1 MINDALQKTIA
12 EKQGNAGGFIKTVDT
27 PLAALS
33 AGQKAGLNRT
43 GNTLF
48 NEGNIEQ
55 ARRIFTAT
63 GYSDGLTRVGDAY
76 AKKNETIKALKQYVL
91 AHNAKKS
98 EPIYECMARI
108 ISTILQEKNA

>member
-1 MINDALQKTIA
+1 MIRAELQKQIA
-12 EKQGNAGGFIKTVDT
+12 EKQGNAGFIKTVDT

-98 EPIYECMARI
+98 EPIYECMAGI

>member
-1 MINDALQKTIA
+1 MIRDELQKQIA
-12 EKQGNAGGFIKTVDT
+12 EKQGNAGFIKTVDT

-48 NEGNIEQ
+48 NKGDIEQ
-55 ARRIFTAT
+55 ARRIFTTT

-76 AKKNETIKALKQYVL
+76 AKKNEPIKALKQYVL
-91 AHNAKKS
+91 AHNVKKS

>member
-48 NEGNIEQ
+48 NKGDIEQ
-55 ARRIFTAT
+55 ARRIFTTT

-76 AKKNETIKALKQYVL
+76 AKKNEPIKALKQYVL
-91 AHNAKKS
+91 AHNVKKS
-98 EPIYECMARI
+98 EPIYECMARV
-108 ISTILQEKNA
+108 ISAVLEKNA